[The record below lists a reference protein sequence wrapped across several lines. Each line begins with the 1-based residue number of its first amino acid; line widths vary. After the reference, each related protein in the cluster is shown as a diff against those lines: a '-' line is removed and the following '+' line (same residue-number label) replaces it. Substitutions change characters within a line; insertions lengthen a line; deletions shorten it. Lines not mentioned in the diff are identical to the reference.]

1 MNDYRWGNYA
11 QIQVLGAL
19 THRAV
24 GEDTAPPVNGN
35 AMAAEIIGHACSI
48 DPTESLV
55 VAPARN
61 LNYRHMIAE
70 ALWNLCPGM
79 KIDIMKKFN
88 KGIVRFVEDQ
98 PPETRAW
105 ARWHYGRSLF
115 AELPRVVRE
124 LQTDPYS
131 RRATATVVAPQTPGT
146 PPCLLNMQFLMRNDK
161 LHAITTMRSNDAW
174 LGFPLDIY
182 QFTLFQRIVAAAIHT
197 SLGLYVH
204 NVGSMHLY
212 SRDYDVA
219 KQAVL
224 AVRPTPPDWSKQT
237 PLDDQCIKQIESGE
251 LARELEAI
259 AADEPRR
266 MALNAGFGPL
276 ISILRGDYAE
286 GDAQFVAVRDHGI
299 GVGW

>member
-1 MNDYRWGNYA
+1 
-11 QIQVLGAL
+11 
-19 THRAV
+19 
-24 GEDTAPPVNGN
+24 
-35 AMAAEIIGHACSI
+35 
-48 DPTESLV
+48 
-55 VAPARN
+55 
-61 LNYRHMIAE
+61 
-70 ALWNLCPGM
+70 
-79 KIDIMKKFN
+79 
-88 KGIVRFVEDQ
+88 
-98 PPETRAW
+98 
-105 ARWHYGRSLF
+105 
-115 AELPRVVRE
+115 
-124 LQTDPYS
+124 
-131 RRATATVVAPQTPGT
+131 
-146 PPCLLNMQFLMRNDK
+146 MQFLMRNDK